1 MWIYLYVALN
11 LKAGFV
17 SFVSFVSSPFSVSEK
32 NIIFFLSF
40 CESFSRRF
48 ISFFEPFSSFFYILV
63 FKGVVAVGQG
73 GDAGAS
79 EKYCS
84 WIIEINYLHDH
95 HHDQQ
100 NHLHDHHHDYENHLH
115 NRHQH
120 YHDHHGYHHGQ
131 GGGAGTSE

>member
-1 MWIYLYVALN
+1 MIRPKEVTLLSRTQPSGPLCLWQCFYVL
-11 LKAGFV
+11 G
-17 SFVSFVSSPFSVSEK
+17 
-32 NIIFFLSF
+32 
-40 CESFSRRF
+40 
-48 ISFFEPFSSFFYILV
+48 Y
-63 FKGVVAVGQG
+63 KGVVAVGQG

>member
-1 MWIYLYVALN
+1 MDVFICSIECLVRFCLLREFC
-11 LKAGFV
+11 LK
-17 SFVSFVSSPFSVSEK
+17 PFSVSEK
-32 NIIFFLSF
+32 KFFFFFLRVILETF
-40 CESFSRRF
+40 L
-48 ISFFEPFSSFFYILV
+48 FFFSSHSQVVFYVLGD
-63 FKGVVAVGQG
+63 KGLVAVGQG

>member
-1 MWIYLYVALN
+1 M
-11 LKAGFV
+11 
-17 SFVSFVSSPFSVSEK
+17 
-32 NIIFFLSF
+32 
-40 CESFSRRF
+40 
-48 ISFFEPFSSFFYILV
+48 
-63 FKGVVAVGQG
+63 AVGQG

-115 NRHQH
+115 NRQHH
-120 YHDHHGYHHGQ
+120 YHDHHGLTMAKEVVQ
-131 GGGAGTSE
+131 ALLNNGAGSSGAGCKAS